1 MGLLHVRLQP
11 ALNIRSSGRLGMD
24 VKNLD
29 FRYLLYLGLGTAIQK
44 LSIKQANVAGDLLGE
59 LMWMA
64 SASRRA
70 TAVQALISHLH
81 INKAAATRIARRNF
95 RHTGRSFV
103 EIFLTRHIDFRFTA
117 ANISCN
123 REQLFRRMVREKRP
137 IVATTGHIG
146 SCELLAPIL
155 ALHWGDRGRQIIVK
169 HPKDKALAQLMT
181 HYRGVGGNQ
190 VIGKNQAAASVLHC
204 LRHHGISG
212 FLVDQ
217 NAHRNKSTFLPFLG
231 EQAAVNIGPAVLAIR
246 SRALVWPIFLLR
258 KGRGKYQFHVHD
270 PLDCVQLS
278 GKMQDKVTKVA
289 HFYTQAV
296 QEMVQRFPD
305 QWFWMHKRWKT
316 RPLEEKENHL

>member
-1 MGLLHVRLQP
+1 
-11 ALNIRSSGRLGMD
+11 MD

-29 FRYLLYLGLGTAIQK
+29 FQYLLYLGLGTAIQK

-81 INKAAATRIARRNF
+81 INQAAATRIARRNF

-146 SCELLAPIL
+146 SWELLAPIL

-190 VIGKNQAAASVLHC
+190 IIDKNQAAASVLYC
-204 LRHHGISG
+204 LRHYGISA
-212 FLVDQ
+212 FLVDH
-217 NAHRNKSTFLPFLG
+217 NAHRNKSIFLPFLG
-231 EQAAVNIGPAVLAIR
+231 QKAAVNIGPAVLAVR
-246 SRALVWPIFLLR
+246 SKSLVWPIFLLR
-258 KGRGKYQFHVHD
+258 KGRGNYLLHVQD
-270 PLDCVQLS
+270 PLDSTQLQ
-278 GKMQDKVTKVA
+278 GKIQNRIIHA
-289 HFYTQAV
+289 AEFYTQAV
-296 QEMVQRFPD
+296 EAMVQRFPE

-316 RPLEEKENHL
+316 RPIGEKEGYL